1 MLTRL
6 VAQLLDPS
14 AHPFRLL
21 FEASV
26 LSKAKDRLIL
36 TKTVPSRDGS
46 KNQTVLSFKDFPHY
60 DGRPRSFLRGKQI
73 AKSPLRR
80 RRLKNGALSL
90 GFLVCPP
97 ILPRSPFIRHIRQP
111 PRPNPNWSTMRMSG
125 GSASASYAFSLKL
138 LTQKF
143 GRNISPFPSDFLS
156 HLTWFCLF
164 FSVLLA
170 QLFRPWLAWLGAAR
184 EKKFSSHRTNDDSSF
199 ISLRD
204 RDLQLS
210 SSRMMN

>member
-21 FEASV
+21 FEAIV
-26 LSKAKDRLIL
+26 LSKAKDRLIP

-80 RRLKNGALSL
+80 RRLKNGAPLSL

-125 GSASASYAFSLKL
+125 GSATRHRR
-138 LTQKF
+138 LT
-143 GRNISPFPSDFLS
+143 PFPS
-156 HLTWFCLF
+156 
-164 FSVLLA
+164 
-170 QLFRPWLAWLGAAR
+170 
-184 EKKFSSHRTNDDSSF
+184 NY
-199 ISLRD
+199 
-204 RDLQLS
+204 
-210 SSRMMN
+210 